1 MNDKAYVILAKFP
14 GLNPEIQ
21 IWRGMIG
28 DTKEEILSHW
38 EQYLNS
44 NDWIPENKPKIIKVQ
59 KIVPEL

>member
-28 DTKEEILSHW
+28 D
-38 EQYLNS
+38 S
-44 NDWIPENKPKIIKVQ
+44 NDWIPENKPKIVKVQ